1 MRRAWQACSL
11 HRGGSLFGCRF
22 FILFCH
28 ERQKGGV
35 PSFQS
40 SRDPDPQ
47 TFTFFFVVGVNDPLA
62 APTLDDI
69 RGAIRSLPPSPTFW
83 RGPMVLVATDRVLVL
98 SSWGFVVGT
107 GSSTVSGW
115 EDPQT
120 PMSSNRD
127 RSDANACSV
136 AGEAEEPAPSL
147 AFVKGVDQHAFCG
160 GPATQL
166 SLPTRKQ

>member
-1 MRRAWQACSL
+1 
-11 HRGGSLFGCRF
+11 
-22 FILFCH
+22 
-28 ERQKGGV
+28 
-35 PSFQS
+35 
-40 SRDPDPQ
+40 
-47 TFTFFFVVGVNDPLA
+47 
-62 APTLDDI
+62 
-69 RGAIRSLPPSPTFW
+69 
-83 RGPMVLVATDRVLVL
+83 MVLVATDRVLVL

-166 SLPTRKQ
+166 SLPQDRVRARAVRLVQRVLEKQYYRVIACTGQQSGVARH